1 MRVIQGLPY
10 PVNYD
15 KTLAAA
21 KREAE
26 IGVAIEEL
34 DQIEDRW
41 VRLMEGEDYC
51 MADIKKDL
59 LISDIRT
66 LVGCCVTFIN
76 KIGELEALVHG
87 KKFKGPRRSP
97 KEIGRKET

>member
-1 MRVIQGLPY
+1 MRVIQGLSY

-26 IGVAIEEL
+26 IGLAIEEL

-41 VRLMEGEDYC
+41 VRLTTGEDYC
-51 MADIKKDL
+51 MADMKKDT
-59 LISDIRT
+59 LICDIRE
-66 LVGCCVTFIN
+66 LVQCCVTFIN
-76 KIGELEALVHG
+76 RIGELEALVKG
-87 KKFKGPRRSP
+87 KKFKGPRRVA
-97 KEIGRKET
+97 KEIRRKET